1 MIHHIV
7 LFRLKPGF
15 SWDSPEVRAA
25 EQLQER
31 MGREIE
37 ELREWTC
44 GRNISD
50 RPAAH
55 DYAVLG
61 LLDDEAALGRYLAHP
76 FHRRAAEAWTAL
88 SDRVLADI
96 PARPTTSTPQ
106 PATSTTRFPQATEG
120 DPRVRTR

>member
-7 LFRLKPGF
+7 LFRLKPGIT
-15 SWDSPEVRAA
+15 WDSPEARAA
-25 EQLQER
+25 EELQER
-31 MGREIE
+31 MGEEIE
-37 ELREWTC
+37 ELRAWTC
-44 GRNISD
+44 GRNVSD
-50 RPAAH
+50 RPAAY

-61 LLDDEAALGRYLAHP
+61 LLDDEDALALYLAHP

-96 PARPTTSTPQ
+96 PARPTP
-106 PATSTTRFPQATEG
+106 STTPLPHHPEG